1 MRKESIALE
10 NGIDFPQIRF
20 GGGNVAAVKDHL
32 SGIGLFETA
41 DNPEK
46 GGFPAAGGTEDG
58 EELTAGNGEGEIPY
72 HGSLTEGFGDP
83 ADLQNIGNIVHT
95 DKPSFAIG
103 LFFYMLP

>member
-32 SGIGLFETA
+32 SGVRLFETA